1 MSSVIAP
8 ACRRSRSVIVLVVLA
23 VAALAA
29 LGPSVAGAAQHLGER
44 ALHKGDRGH
53 DVRVLQDFL
62 TRAGYATPIA
72 GVFGPQTL
80 SNVKRFQRA
89 HHLTVDGVVGSGT
102 AHALRSVADR
112 RAEAKQHAQ
121 PSGGDSEHLGDRTL
135 KKGMRGHDV
144 RVLQDYLSRAGV
156 PTSVDGVFG
165 PGTLRNVKRFQR
177 VHGLTVDGVVG
188 SGTEDLL
195 RRLGEGGSAGDGGD
209 AAPAPAPVGHARL
222 RADGTALAP
231 ADAPDAI
238 KGVIAAGNRI
248 ATMPY
253 VYGGGHGTWN
263 DNGYDCSG
271 SVSFALHGGGLVS
284 TQLDS
289 TGFESYGSRGA
300 GRWITVYANAG
311 HAYMVVAGLR
321 FDTSGASPSRWQ
333 SDMRSGSGTPT
344 GVLALAARLASA
356 ACPHSPIPTP

>member
-1 MSSVIAP
+1 MLSVIAP
-8 ACRRSRSVIVLVVLA
+8 ACRRSRFVLGLVVLA
-23 VAALAA
+23 VAACAPLALA
-29 LGPSVAGAAQHLGER
+29 PPPASAAQHLGDR
-44 ALHKGDRGH
+44 TLHQGDRGH
-53 DVRVLQDFL
+53 DVRVLQDYL

-80 SNVKRFQRA
+80 RNVKRFQRA
-89 HHLTVDGVVGSGT
+89 HHMTVDGIVGPGT
-102 AHALRSVADR
+102 SRALRTVAARRAHAQ
-112 RAEAKQHAQ
+112 EHAGA
-121 PSGGDSEHLGDRTL
+121 GGGGGSEHMGDRTL

-144 RVLQDYLSRAGV
+144 RVLQDYLTRAGI
-156 PTSVDGVFG
+156 PTPVDGVFG

-177 VHGLTVDGVVG
+177 AHGLTVDGVVG
-188 SGTEDLL
+188 PGTVATL
-195 RRLGEGGSAGDGGD
+195 RQLAEGGSAGDSGQT
-209 AAPAPAPVGHARL
+209 APAPVGHARL
-222 RADGTALAP
+222 RADGTAVAP
-231 ADAPDAI
+231 ADAPAAI

-253 VYGGGHGTWN
+253 VYGGGHGTWS

-271 SVSFALHGGGLVS
+271 SVSFALHGGGLIS

-289 TGFESYGSRGA
+289 TGFESYGSRGN

-333 SDMRSGSGTPT
+333 SDMRSGAGYVVRHPSGF
-344 GVLALAARLASA
+344 
-356 ACPHSPIPTP
+356 